1 MQQMIQNKA
10 GFKERNIKQG
20 CSLVDIGTDN
30 NEEKLKRVGTQVPKD
45 KKQWRNK
52 RTAQITLFRRESNV
66 HANN

>member
-1 MQQMIQNKA
+1 MIQNKA

-45 KKQWRNK
+45 KKQ
-52 RTAQITLFRRESNV
+52 
-66 HANN
+66 